1 MLVPAFIDPFRSLP
15 DRPEPALDRFVRFA
29 AVLALVL
36 MAALFVFWT
45 VWAVL
50 LLT

>member
-1 MLVPAFIDPFRSLP
+1 VPAFIDPFQPLP
-15 DRPEPALDRFVRFA
+15 DRSEPALDRLVRFA
-29 AVLALVL
+29 AVLALIL